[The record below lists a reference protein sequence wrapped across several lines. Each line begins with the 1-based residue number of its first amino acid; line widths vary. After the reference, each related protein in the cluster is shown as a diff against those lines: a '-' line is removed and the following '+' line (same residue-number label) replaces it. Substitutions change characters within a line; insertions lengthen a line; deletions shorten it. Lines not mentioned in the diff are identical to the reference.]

1 MTIAHTGQEVKM
13 LNQGVRVWRRKEG
26 EQGEETR
33 IDNKDEHK
41 AKTSQVSALL
51 TTLVLFRS
59 ENDVSM
65 YDSSW

>member
-26 EQGEETR
+26 EEGEQREETR
-33 IDNKDEHK
+33 IDNKDERK

-51 TTLVLFRS
+51 TTLVLF
-59 ENDVSM
+59 
-65 YDSSW
+65 